1 VVCPGRDHQP
11 PVQDRAHP
19 PRGPWRTV
27 EQVEVAT
34 AEWVDWFNYRRL
46 YEYNSDLPP
55 AEPEDAYC
63 AQQRAQPV
71 ADVSNQ

>member
-1 VVCPGRDHQP
+1 MPWPRPSTACTRPSSP
-11 PVQDRAHP
+11 A